1 MGDWSESLEQLMR
14 ALYADPAWA
23 RFAVVLRVFFML
35 CLARVLWLLIRSGR
49 REGEAGS
56 LRFHAGYWM
65 LLVLPFVGVLAYQ
78 ASWQLAGFARP
89 KFVRFMQLYDR
100 RQFNPA
106 HTASRGRILDAKGRI
121 LAYSVEING
130 KSTRQYP
137 HGPAFAHTI
146 GYSDPFHGFAGVEGA
161 ANTTLS
167 GGRYETREDWEQLGR
182 DLLAGK
188 ARARGADVRLTLD
201 IDLQRAAYDAL
212 AGRAGAVVAL
222 EPATGAILVMTSSP
236 SYDPNHLHGGLFTG
250 DPSARVL
257 NRAAQGVYPP
267 GSTFK
272 AVVAAAAIRTGN
284 TGPLDCPADGYT
296 TSSRYPRIR
305 DHEYYEA
312 RDSGG
317 RWSGYGRL
325 DLPTAFAKSSN
336 VYFAQ
341 LGVKVGL
348 PALRETAQGFGFGEL
363 FTFFAGSNRTMGFS
377 VSRIPDL
384 SRGDLYGLAQISIG
398 QGKLVVSPAQ
408 MALVCAAVA
417 NHGELMRPRLEVSQ
431 PPQLWRPAMT
441 RDQAGAVGVLM
452 RRVVTSGTGRP
463 LASLPFACAGKTGT
477 AENPRGAAHAWFI
490 GYAPYDRP
498 RVAVAVIVE
507 NGGYGSSAALP
518 VARAVFERAAATGLF
533 AQQGGGPA
541 GPR

>member
-1 MGDWSESLEQLMR
+1 MR

-23 RFAVVLRVFFML
+23 RFAVVLRVGFML
-35 CLARVLWLLIRSGR
+35 CLARVLWLLWR
-49 REGEAGS
+49 AGKGGPAAP
-56 LRFHAGYWM
+56 LRFQAGYFA
-65 LLVLPFVGVLAYQ
+65 LLVAPFLGVLAYQ

-106 HTASRGRILDAKGRI
+106 RTASRGKILDARGRI
-121 LAYSVEING
+121 LAYSVEMEG
-130 KSTRQYP
+130 KSVRQYP
-137 HGPAFAHTI
+137 HGAAFAHAI

-161 ANTTLS
+161 ANTTLA
-167 GGRYETREDWEQLGR
+167 GGVYETREEWEQLGR

-188 ARARGADVRLTLD
+188 AQARGGDVRLTLD

-212 AGRAGAVVAL
+212 AGRPGAVVAI
-222 EPATGAILVMTSSP
+222 EPATGGILVMTSSP
-236 SYDPNHLHGGLFTG
+236 SYDPNHLHGGLFAD

-272 AVVAAAAIRTGN
+272 AVVAAAAIRKGT
-284 TGPLDCPADGYT
+284 TGPLDCPAEGFT
-296 TSSRYPRIR
+296 TSSRYPKIR

-312 RDSGG
+312 RKSGG
-317 RWSGYGRL
+317 SWGGYGRL

-341 LGVKVGL
+341 LGVKVGV
-348 PALRETAQGFGFGEL
+348 PVLRETARGFGFGEL
-363 FTFFAGSNRTMGFS
+363 FTIYEGSNRTLGFN
-377 VSRIPDL
+377 VSSIPDL
-384 SRGDLYGLAQISIG
+384 APSDQYGLAQISIG
-398 QGKLVVSPAQ
+398 QGRLVVSPAQ

-417 NHGELMRPRLEVSQ
+417 NHGQLMRPRLDAAR
-431 PPQLWRPAMT
+431 PPMPWRPALS

-452 RRVVTSGTGRP
+452 RRVITSGTGRP
-463 LASLPFACAGKTGT
+463 LASLPFPCAGKTGT

-490 GYAPYDRP
+490 GFAPYEHP

-518 VARAVFERAAATGLF
+518 VARAVFERAAATGRLE
-533 AQQGGGPA
+533 GGAAP
-541 GPR
+541 